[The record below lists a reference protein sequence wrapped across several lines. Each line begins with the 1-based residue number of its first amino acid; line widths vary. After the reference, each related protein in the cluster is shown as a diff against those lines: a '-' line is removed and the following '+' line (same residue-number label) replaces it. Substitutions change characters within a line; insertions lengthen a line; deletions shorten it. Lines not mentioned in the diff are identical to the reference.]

1 MIVKGKIRDYNKKI
15 DNLIQSV
22 IVNYSQD
29 IDFNNEIELYDR
41 LVYLLANGV
50 LNKEFNSDYLNKLD
64 IDEEK
69 KIFNLVREYS
79 SLCFKDKYLYNW
91 RNSCQDVISTDYR
104 YICIRLVDN
113 YDFLVNLTVD
123 GGENALRLLD
133 NFSIYD
139 VYRSYSVVEILRNN
153 YNSDDILKKVI
164 IDMSR
169 DNSKFNIFSLEQKAL
184 LCYYGPEILY
194 SKRGDLVTFKA
205 PSSIA
210 LELYKFVYKKETK
223 PTIDELRFYLKD
235 INDFESVL
243 TKYLMQRKN

>member
-41 LVYLLANGV
+41 LINLLTNGI
-50 LNKEFNSDYLNKLD
+50 LNKEFDSDYLSKLD

-69 KIFNLVREYS
+69 KIFNIVRDYVPI
-79 SLCFKDKYLYNW
+79 CFKDKYLYNW
-91 RNSCQDVISTDYR
+91 RKSCQDVISTDYR
-104 YICIRLVDN
+104 YICIRLIDN
-113 YDFLVNLTVD
+113 YDFLINLAVD

-139 VYRSYSVVEILRNN
+139 VYRNYSVVEVLRNN
-153 YNSDDILKKVI
+153 YNSDDILKKII
-164 IDMSR
+164 IDMSS

-184 LCYYGPEILY
+184 LCYYGPELLY
-194 SKRGDLVTFKA
+194 SKRGDMVTFKA

-210 LELYKFVYKKETK
+210 LELYRFVYKNDTK
-223 PTIDELRFYLKD
+223 PTIDELRFYLKN
-235 INDFESVL
+235 ISNFESVL
-243 TKYLMQRKN
+243 NDYLKQIKN

>member
-41 LVYLLANGV
+41 LIYLLTNGI
-50 LNKEFNSDYLNKLD
+50 LNKEFDSDYLSKLD

-69 KIFNLVREYS
+69 KIFNIVRDYVPI
-79 SLCFKDKYLYNW
+79 CFKDKYLYNW
-91 RNSCQDVISTDYR
+91 RKSCQDVISTDYR
-104 YICIRLVDN
+104 YICIRLIDN
-113 YDFLVNLTVD
+113 YDFLINLAVD

-139 VYRSYSVVEILRNN
+139 VYRNYSVVEVLRNN
-153 YNSDDILKKVI
+153 YNSDDILKKII
-164 IDMSR
+164 IDMSS

-184 LCYYGPEILY
+184 LCYYGPELLY
-194 SKRGDLVTFKA
+194 SKRGDMVTFKA

-210 LELYKFVYKKETK
+210 LELYRFVYKNDTK
-223 PTIDELRFYLKD
+223 PTIDELRFYLKN
-235 INDFESVL
+235 ISNFESVL
-243 TKYLMQRKN
+243 NDYLKQIKN

>member
-41 LVYLLANGV
+41 LIYLLTNGI
-50 LNKEFNSDYLNKLD
+50 LNKEFDSDYLSKLD

-69 KIFNLVREYS
+69 KIFNIVREYVPI
-79 SLCFKDKYLYNW
+79 CFKDKYLCNW
-91 RNSCQDVISTDYR
+91 RKSCQDVISTDYR
-104 YICIRLVDN
+104 YICIRLIDN
-113 YDFLVNLTVD
+113 YDFLINLAVD

-139 VYRSYSVVEILRNN
+139 VYRNYSVVEVLRNN
-153 YNSDDILKKVI
+153 YNSDDILKKII
-164 IDMSR
+164 IDMSS

-184 LCYYGPEILY
+184 LCYYGPELLY
-194 SKRGDLVTFKA
+194 SKRGDMVTFKA

-210 LELYKFVYKKETK
+210 LELYRFVYKNDTK
-223 PTIDELRFYLKD
+223 PTIDELRFYLKN
-235 INDFESVL
+235 ISNFESVL
-243 TKYLMQRKN
+243 NDYLKQIKN